1 MRGLD
6 AVIHIGGLQKV
17 SMIDY
22 PGKLS
27 AVIFMSGCN
36 FRCPYC
42 HNPELA
48 RGETR
53 DKISERDVL
62 AYLDARR
69 GLLDGVVLTGG
80 EPTLQKGLPNLCR
93 AAKARGYA
101 VKLDTN
107 GSFPEV
113 LQTLFREDLVD
124 YVAMD
129 VKTDPDHYAPALC
142 PQNPAAAIKAS
153 IKLIMAAG
161 MPYEFRTTCYRPVI
175 DDQAMARIA
184 MLIKGAETYAIQKF
198 CAKKTL
204 DPDAGSSM
212 NHIFDDNELLR
223 LKTIVEPMVECCFV
237 R

>member
-1 MRGLD
+1 M
-6 AVIHIGGLQKV
+6 IHIGGLQKV

-27 AVIFMSGCN
+27 AVVFLSGCN

-48 RGETR
+48 RGETYGQV
-53 DKISERDVL
+53 SEREVL
-62 AYLDARR
+62 TYLDARR

-80 EPTLQKGLPNLCR
+80 EPTLQRALPDLCR
-93 AAKARGYA
+93 AAKALGFA

-113 LQTLFREDLVD
+113 LQTLIRERLID

-129 VKTDPDHYAPALC
+129 VKTDLDHYAPALC
-142 PQNPAAAIKAS
+142 EQDPAVAIRAS
-153 IKLIMAAG
+153 IKLIMSSG
-161 MPYEFRTTCYRPVI
+161 LPYEFRTTCFRPLVNA
-175 DDQAMARIA
+175 QAMVRIGA
-184 MLIKGAETYAIQKF
+184 WIKTAKTYAIEKF
-198 CAKKTL
+198 CAKETL
-204 DPDAGSSM
+204 DPDAGSYKD
-212 NHIFDDNELLR
+212 HIFDDNELLC
-223 LKTIVEPMVECCFV
+223 LKAIVELIVECCFV